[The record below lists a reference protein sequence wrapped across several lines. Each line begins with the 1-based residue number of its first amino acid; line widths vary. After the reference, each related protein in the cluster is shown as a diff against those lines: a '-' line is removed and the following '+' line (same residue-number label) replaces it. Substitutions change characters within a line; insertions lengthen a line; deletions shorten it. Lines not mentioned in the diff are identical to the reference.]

1 MIWRLVQIP
10 FCFNEPKT
18 SNTTTLTHPPPS
30 PNCKFFSFC
39 GTKTKTSID
48 GTRIWGP
55 HLVSAWFSFLMP
67 ECHPA
72 TKLKLSW
79 LRKMYPLCSE
89 AAALSYQK
97 SQLFLTLNS
106 PAVPQTTVGM
116 TRRPSQHAASQR
128 HTGRAKPGTQAL
140 APKVGGPVSKPL
152 GTDGKAK
159 LTHEV
164 ANEMR
169 KVIRRFNSERE
180 ANMLWRRWSR
190 EGGGGTAKGPEG
202 ARNSR
207 STYNRKQRNFTCS
220 VVLMHQQNS
229 RRERDRQM
237 EKKIM

>member
-128 HTGRAKPGTQAL
+128 HMGRAKPGTQAL

>member
-1 MIWRLVQIP
+1 M
-10 FCFNEPKT
+10 
-18 SNTTTLTHPPPS
+18 
-30 PNCKFFSFC
+30 
-39 GTKTKTSID
+39 D
-48 GTRIWGP
+48 P
-55 HLVSAWFSFLMP
+55 HLVSNWFSFLMP

-79 LRKMYPLCSE
+79 LSKMYPLRSK

-97 SQLFLTLNS
+97 SQLFLPRNS
-106 PAVPQTTVGM
+106 TAVPQTTEGM

-152 GTDGKAK
+152 RTDGKAK

-190 EGGGGTAKGPEG
+190 EGKEGTAKGPGG
-202 ARNSR
+202 AGNSR

-220 VVLMHQQNS
+220 VVLMHQQNE

>member
-1 MIWRLVQIP
+1 MNLKLPIP
-10 FCFNEPKT
+10 PLWPR
-18 SNTTTLTHPPPS
+18 SPS
-30 PNCKFFSFC
+30 SNCKFFSFRV
-39 GTKTKTSID
+39 TKTKTSIH
-48 GTRIWGP
+48 GTRIWTL

-79 LRKMYPLCSE
+79 LRKMYPLCSK

-97 SQLFLTLNS
+97 CQLFLTLNS
-106 PAVPQTTVGM
+106 RAAPQTTAGM
-116 TRRPSQHAASQR
+116 TRRPSQHAALQR

-152 GTDGKAK
+152 STDGKAK

-190 EGGGGTAKGPEG
+190 KGGGGTAKGPGG

-220 VVLMHQQNS
+220 VVLMHQQN
-229 RRERDRQM
+229 
-237 EKKIM
+237 